1 MTFINK
7 IRKYEWNP
15 FFSIFRLLD
24 QEQLQHDMTLTEFH
38 KSRET
43 LLDKQK
49 EYKDITDEEEINDI
63 KLKGLIQEQKSLD
76 R

>member
-1 MTFINK
+1 
-7 IRKYEWNP
+7 
-15 FFSIFRLLD
+15 
-24 QEQLQHDMTLTEFH
+24 MTLTEFH

-43 LLDKQK
+43 LLAKQK

-63 KLKGLIQEQKSLD
+63 RLKGLIQEQKSLD